1 MNITTLNVVMAY
13 IYVISHVCACPT
25 SICIIARDPER
36 FGVRFR
42 RPEDMDDDELDALNN
57 EELAN

>member
-1 MNITTLNVVMAY
+1 MAY
-13 IYVISHVCACPT
+13 IYVISHVCACPI